1 MDIRDTVSQVVKD
14 LGKNNVVEAFYAD
27 AKEVQISIR
36 NSEILTQNIIKDAGV
51 GIRVCL
57 ENKTGFACTNT
68 ITLESVRET
77 GEKAIK
83 IARVSSEVSDFAL
96 PFPGVVP
103 EVKGLYDPKVA
114 DITIDEAVD
123 TAYTGL
129 TAAENV
135 DPRVTVKGGII
146 LFSFKRRGIINS
158 YGINYEEPG
167 TRAVVY
173 LGGVGEYNGSV
184 TGTCSE
190 VAFSCTADV
199 DADTVGVKMGEKV
212 LNQMN
217 PQSVDSFEGTVLFA
231 PEAVSYQLAEMISDA
246 VNADAVL
253 KKRSQWADSLDSQ
266 VASNVLTM
274 YDNGIL
280 PGGFSSRQFD
290 DEGTPSQKTVLIEKG
305 VLQTF
310 LHNATTANALS
321 MENTGNASRDVGGF
335 DLVRNIIGTG
345 YRTEPEIYPSNLMIH
360 PGTYKKEDLISEV
373 KKGVLVESMAGFP
386 QKGSGIISAQLDRAF
401 FIRNGEI
408 QYPIKGGMVS
418 GAGYDWVKTIDAVG
432 NDVKQFQ
439 NSVVPTI
446 RVENVKVV
454 G

>member
-1 MDIRDTVSQVVKD
+1 MDVHDAVSQVVKD
-14 LGKNNVVEAFYAD
+14 LGKNNVVEAYYTD
-27 AKEVQISIR
+27 TKDVQISIR
-36 NSEILTQNIIKDAGV
+36 NSEILTQNIVKDAGV
-51 GIRVCL
+51 GIRVSL

-68 ITLESVRET
+68 ISLESIRET

-83 IARVSSEVSDFAL
+83 IARVSSEVSNFVL
-96 PFPGVVP
+96 PSPGVVP

-114 DITIDEAVD
+114 DITIDDAVD
-123 TAYTGL
+123 TAYTAL
-129 TAAENV
+129 TAAEDI
-135 DPRVTVKGGII
+135 DPRVTVKRGII
-146 LFSFKRRGIINS
+146 SFRFKRRGIINS
-158 YGINYEEPG
+158 CGIEHEEPG
-167 TRAVVY
+167 TRVIVY

-190 VAFSCTADV
+190 VAFSCNAGIDV
-199 DADTVGVKMGEKV
+199 DSVGTTMGEKV
-212 LNQMN
+212 LKQMN
-217 PQSVDSFEGTVLFA
+217 PKPIDSFEGTVLFA

-253 KKRSQWADSLDSQ
+253 KKRSQWVNSLNCT
-266 VASNVLTM
+266 VASDVLTM

-280 PGGFSSRQFD
+280 PGGFASRQFD

-310 LHNATTANALS
+310 LHDAMSANALS
-321 MENTGNASRDVGGF
+321 MENTGNACRDVGGF

-345 YRTEPEIYPSNLMIH
+345 YRTEPEIYPSNLMIQ
-360 PGTYKKEDLISEV
+360 PGTYNKEDLISEV

-386 QKGSGIISAQLDRAF
+386 QKGSGIISAQLASAF

-418 GAGYDWVKTIDAVG
+418 GTGYDWVKAIDAVG
-432 NDVKQFQ
+432 NDIKQFQ